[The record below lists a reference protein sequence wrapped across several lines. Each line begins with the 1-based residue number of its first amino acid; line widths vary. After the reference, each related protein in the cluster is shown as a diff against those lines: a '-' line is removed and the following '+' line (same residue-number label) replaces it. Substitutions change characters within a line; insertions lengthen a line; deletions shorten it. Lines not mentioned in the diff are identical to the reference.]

1 VSPVNH
7 PKEEGHPLLAERSEA
22 ASPARPSS
30 KGWLTGDTLSFL
42 VSKVWEGGGAKWK
55 ASNQT
60 RRKIVWGGVYIANRR
75 KKQMIKCHQAHAA
88 EIHTPDPENPEGKK
102 MQHLLQVYASYN
114 TDTTTPEM
122 G

>member
-1 VSPVNH
+1 MES
-7 PKEEGHPLLAERSEA
+7 K
-22 ASPARPSS
+22 RPNTE
-30 KGWLTGDTLSFL
+30 K
-42 VSKVWEGGGAKWK
+42 
-55 ASNQT
+55 NC
-60 RRKIVWGGVYIANRR
+60 VWGGCILPIEE
-75 KKQMIKCHQAHAA
+75 KIQMIKCHQPHAA